1 MLKNINI
8 TGFWRKIIRG
18 CLFATLL
25 SVFFVLAF
33 ALIMRIFSL
42 NSDIVPAINLII
54 KILSVFIAVLIAS
67 GDGGKVF
74 LKGILIA
81 IGFILLSN
89 VLFLLLGGQL
99 VLGNVIKDIIICV
112 IVAFIASI
120 VSVYRKK

>member
-1 MLKNINI
+1 MSKNINI
-8 TGFWRKIIRG
+8 TEFWIKTIKG
-18 CLFATLL
+18 CLFATIL
-25 SVFFVLAF
+25 SVFFVLVF

-42 NSDIVPAINLII
+42 NSDMVPAINLII

-81 IGFILLSN
+81 IGFILFSN
-89 VLFLLLGGQL
+89 LLFLLLGGQL
-99 VLGNVIKDIIICV
+99 VFGNVVKDTIICV

>member
-8 TGFWRKIIRG
+8 TDFWKKIIKG
-18 CLFATLL
+18 CLFAAIL
-25 SVFFVLAF
+25 SVFFVLIF

-42 NSDIVPAINLII
+42 NSNIVPAVNVII
-54 KILSVFIAVLIAS
+54 KILSVFIAILIVS

-81 IGFILLSN
+81 IGFIVLSN
-89 VLFLLLGGQL
+89 LLFLLLGGQL
-99 VLGNVIKDIIICV
+99 VFNGIIKDIIICV
-112 IVAFIASI
+112 IVAFVASI